1 MCALHKQKL
10 HTNRKL
16 YKNAKNTNFFLTKAM
31 VSDRIYSRGC
41 KSLMCRFSQSEALV
55 SRKLVFREKFSEG
68 SETTKVGTDEQKLNM
83 RHI

>member
-1 MCALHKQKL
+1 
-10 HTNRKL
+10 
-16 YKNAKNTNFFLTKAM
+16 M